1 MSTLMQYLLACNVL
15 DIVTG
20 FLRAYDQKNISS
32 KKIKHGALSKISIW
46 CIIAVSMIVSSY
58 LKTDLTTYVTGY
70 YLIMEVVSIFEN
82 VSVFVPVPD
91 KLKNILEIHTT
102 QKETENDTVTTA
114 DPDIV
119 KFIEEQDKKLVKSIL
134 ILQITHTH
142 MTAYIMTLMAIG
154 LV

>member
-1 MSTLMQYLLACNVL
+1 MTTLMEYLLACNVL

-82 VSVFVPVPD
+82 VSVFVPVPE

-102 QKETENDTVTTA
+102 KKEQEKETEKTV
-114 DPDIV
+114 DPDILR
-119 KFIEEQDKKLVKSIL
+119 FIKEQDKK
-134 ILQITHTH
+134 
-142 MTAYIMTLMAIG
+142 
-154 LV
+154 

>member
-1 MSTLMQYLLACNVL
+1 MTTLMEYLLACNVL

-20 FLRAYDQKNISS
+20 FLRAYDQKNVSS

-46 CIIAVSMIVSSY
+46 CIIAVSMMVSSY

-82 VSVFVPVPD
+82 VSVFVPVPE

-102 QKETENDTVTTA
+102 KKETEKETVKTV
-114 DPDIV
+114 DPDIL
-119 KFIEEQDKKLVKSIL
+119 KFIKEQDKK
-134 ILQITHTH
+134 
-142 MTAYIMTLMAIG
+142 
-154 LV
+154 